1 MLVKVL
7 QRNRTCDIYIR
18 ACCHFS
24 RVQILSTLWTV
35 TCQALLSMAF
45 FRQEYWSVWL
55 CPPPE
60 GLLDPGIKPTS
71 LMSPELAGRFFTI
84 SAIWEA
90 PSTSVS
96 VTICTIKR
104 SVSRNQAIMENDKG
118 HVSRLE
124 TFRQELMLQ
133 TWERIS
139 LPSKQKSNSV
149 FAYSDFQP
157 IGWSPLTL
165 SNQMHGPEQTKYS
178 SQMKWGS
185 ILSFPVE
192 PFLLQS
198 WKKSAVRTGLLFPSP
213 TPISTE
219 GKWKSWDGAMSELR
233 STNF

>member
-1 MLVKVL
+1 MLLLSTINNTALVKVL
-7 QRNRTCDIYIR
+7 QRNWTCDIYIYNR

-24 RVQILSTLWTV
+24 HVQILSTLWTV
-35 TCQALLSMAF
+35 TCQALLSMGF

-71 LMSPELAGRFFTI
+71 LMSPELAGRFLTI
-84 SAIWEA
+84 SATWEA

-96 VTICTIKR
+96 VSICTIKR

-139 LPSKQKSNSV
+139 LPSEQKTNKK
-149 FAYSDFQP
+149 ATQ
-157 IGWSPLTL
+157 
-165 SNQMHGPEQTKYS
+165 
-178 SQMKWGS
+178 
-185 ILSFPVE
+185 
-192 PFLLQS
+192 FLLIKTFRQLDEAHLHYLTRYMVQS
-198 WKKSAVRTGLLFPSP
+198 RPNIAPRWNEDQYSPSQLNPFFCRVGKSQR
-213 TPISTE
+213 
-219 GKWKSWDGAMSELR
+219 
-233 STNF
+233 